1 MLRDTGSIAH
11 EMALGQGS
19 IGLQAV
25 VDKGVVHPAGPEIAN
40 PNLAQPLYEFMT

>member
-1 MLRDTGSIAH
+1 MLRDTGSTAH

-25 VDKGVVHPAGPEIAN
+25 VDKGVVHPAGPET
-40 PNLAQPLYEFMT
+40 PRSGLAL